1 MVKFFNNKGFTLLEI
16 LVVCVVIGIL
26 ATILVPRFLGTK
38 DRARVGAAVADLDQ
52 FRRALG
58 MYEVD
63 NQNYPTSNYNS
74 VAALSADLIDN
85 QGRQYV
91 TVPDGTNF
99 GSFSYAYN
107 ASTPPSYTITA
118 TALDQGHTTLLCTP
132 EGISRQ

>member
-1 MVKFFNNKGFTLLEI
+1 MKKSRNDNGFTLIEI
-16 LVVCVVIGIL
+16 LTVCVIIGIL

-63 NQNYPTSNYNS
+63 NQNYPPSDYNS
-74 VAALSADLIDN
+74 VAALNAVLVDN
-85 QGRQYV
+85 EGRGYM

-99 GSFSYAYN
+99 GSFSYAYDG
-107 ASTPPSYTITA
+107 SSRPTYTITA

-132 EGISRQ
+132 EGITRQ

>member
-1 MVKFFNNKGFTLLEI
+1 MKKFGSNKGFTLLEI

-38 DRARVGAAVADLDQ
+38 DRARIGAAVADLDQ

-63 NQNYPTSNYNS
+63 NQNYPASNYNS
-74 VAALSADLIDN
+74 VAALTAVLIDDE
-85 QGRQYV
+85 GREYM
-91 TVPDGTNF
+91 TMPNGTNF

-107 ASTPPSYTITA
+107 ASTPPAYTITA
-118 TALDQGHTTLLCTP
+118 TALDQGRTTLLCTP
-132 EGISRQ
+132 EGITRQ